1 MVVRRPGKII
11 EINADTE
18 YVRLYTVSQQDH
30 TDVIVMTVVNNAA
43 EYGFMQVDDREVV
56 STSKEDVEMI
66 IRSLLRGNVTKRN
79 DIVYYDE
86 LDGWLLYY
94 FRGENVVFATGDDY
108 VYALGSAEGA
118 VNAAAEVDEK
128 LRELVASFVSQLPL

>member
-1 MVVRRPGKII
+1 VRRPGKII
-11 EINADTE
+11 EIDDGAE
-18 YVRLYTVSQQDH
+18 YVRLYTVNQQDH
-30 TDVIVMTVVNNAA
+30 IDVIVMTAVNNAV

-66 IRSLLRGNVTKRN
+66 IRSLLRGNVAKRN

-94 FRGENVVFATGDDY
+94 FRGENVVFAAGDDY
-108 VYALGSAEGA
+108 VYALGSVIGA
-118 VNAAAEVDEK
+118 ANAAAEVDER
-128 LRELVASFVSQLPL
+128 LRELVVGFVSQLPL